1 MRIATKCY
9 PSNDTYEEAMQQLL
23 MDNVLPL
30 ASRRVIVDLSS
41 LSSEASVQSVIDYYQ
56 ESLSEIFG
64 YYATASDQSKNRLKA
79 ERKSKSFD
87 DYKNHFEVMKQN
99 QNGLLVTQMG
109 YADFIRFAV
118 DFGFTSSM
126 GLTCLDLGDIYLV
139 VIAMKKIETT
149 VRKIDLKE
157 FGEVLVRCA
166 IVAFQSYTDITTED
180 KVKGMFLYI
189 WRHIQATVQEQVSNK
204 GTVVSSTTKGGLLKG
219 AQVLNERFL
228 LLWAKDQHRDYLN
241 TPVRM

>member
-1 MRIATKCY
+1 
-9 PSNDTYEEAMQQLL
+9 

-30 ASRRVIVDLSS
+30 ASRRVIVDLTS
-41 LSSEASVQSVIDYYQ
+41 LASEASVLHVIDYYSD
-56 ESLSEIFG
+56 SLQEIFR

-87 DYKNHFEVMKQN
+87 DYKDSFEVMKQS

-109 YADFIRFAV
+109 YSDFIRFAV
-118 DFGFTSSM
+118 DFGFTNSM
-126 GLTCLDLGDIYLV
+126 DLTCLDLGDIYLV

-149 VRKIDLKE
+149 VRKLDLKE
-157 FGEVLVRCA
+157 FGEVLIRCA
-166 IVAFQSYTDITTED
+166 IVAFKSYTNITTED

-189 WRHIQATVQEQVSNK
+189 WRHIQATVQEQVSNR
-204 GTVVSSTTKGGLLKG
+204 GTTGSTTKGGLLKG

-228 LLWAKDQHRDYLN
+228 LLWAKDGHRDYLN
-241 TPVRM
+241 MPVSSNSSTVGCVYIC